1 MVSAIKL
8 IYSPHSNFV
17 SFPLMSFFLP
27 SPGSSQRPPH
37 IACNSYLSSVSS
49 NLYSSISLFFNF
61 HDPDS
66 FKGYELFYRLSL
78 NLDLSDISS

>member
-49 NLYSSISLFFNF
+49 SSISLFFNF

-66 FKGYELFYRLSL
+66 FKGYELFYRLFL
-78 NLDLSDISS
+78 NLDLSDVSS